1 MPPKIKRVSKYA
13 LGKTLGQGTFGK
25 VKYAVDTETN
35 TPVALKIMDK
45 QKIKTAKIGPQIKK
59 RNPCD
64 EIITTSNLY

>member
-45 QKIKTAKIGPQIKK
+45 QK
-59 RNPCD
+59 N
-64 EIITTSNLY
+64 